1 MIICPW
7 KDIKKYATLLPG
19 IEEAFDAVN
28 ALTTYENGAVYQLSG
43 GNRFFVCA
51 LTTKA
56 PDEAEA
62 HRKYLDIQY
71 VVKGK
76 EVMGWADLAACTPT
90 VPFSEEKDIGM
101 YSGPFHY
108 YTIEEGNTRAYFY
121 FYKGSDAFYFVQYA
135 CNVNN
140 ASMLEDTFYLWAQ
153 AVEVE

>member
-7 KDIKKYATLLPG
+7 KDIKKYAHLLPG

-28 ALTTYENGAVYQLSG
+28 ALSEYEDKKNYPLSD
-43 GNRFFVCA
+43 GNRFFLAVQS
-51 LTTKA
+51 TKE
-56 PDEAEA
+56 PDVAEA

-101 YSGPFHY
+101 YSGPFQY
-108 YTIEEGNTRAYFY
+108 YTIEEGMCYVAFPE
-121 FYKGSDAFYFVQYA
+121 DAHMPGRHLDVPNDYVK
-135 CNVNN
+135 VIVK
-140 ASMLEDTFYLWAQ
+140 L
-153 AVEVE
+153 AV

>member
-7 KDIKKYATLLPG
+7 KDIKKYAALLPG
-19 IEEAFDAVN
+19 IEEAFEAVN
-28 ALTTYENGAVYQLSG
+28 ALTTYENGAVHPLSN

-51 LTTKA
+51 LSTKE
-56 PDEAEA
+56 PDVAEA

-101 YSGPFHY
+101 YSGPFQY
-108 YTIEEGNTRAYFY
+108 YTIEEGLCYVAFPE
-121 FYKGSDAFYFVQYA
+121 DAHMPGRHLDVPNDYVK
-135 CNVNN
+135 VIVK
-140 ASMLEDTFYLWAQ
+140 L
-153 AVEVE
+153 AV